1 LQEIKGSVVWNKPQF
16 DGDAF
21 NKSLENYLLKLKVF
35 KDHYQGL
42 TQSSQTDLVILTTR
56 LFSEVYS
63 HIGETIQGLKPAGMD
78 PETMKQFQA
87 AMKQLSQQFVTAGRQ
102 YDKNLEKALKEK
114 ETLAWGS
121 RAIASVEEVE
131 NPVFS
136 FFTGLTMDK
145 SKE

>member
-1 LQEIKGSVVWNKPQF
+1 
-16 DGDAF
+16 
-21 NKSLENYLLKLKVF
+21 LKLKHF

-42 TQSSQTDLVILTTR
+42 SQSTQIDLAILTTR

-63 HIGETIQGLKPAGMD
+63 HIGETIQGLRPQGMD
-78 PETMKQFQA
+78 PETMKQFQG
-87 AMKQLSQQFVTAGRQ
+87 AMKELSKQFITASRQ
-102 YDKNLEKALKEK
+102 YDKNLDKALKEK

-121 RAIASVEEVE
+121 RSIASVEEVE